1 METSSNL
8 FKETKMTIKF
18 ENGVPSELK
27 VITMHNHKAKWSM
40 AVAIKVNSDI
50 MHIMVDNKHDIMSK
64 YAQII
69 NMLFSMYDENNICY
83 TRMDLIKAVASK
95 ELFINKYAGVIE
107 KFVHRMEALPMPA
120 KCLRKG
126 GVRKM
131 IKMPK

>member
-1 METSSNL
+1 
-8 FKETKMTIKF
+8 
-18 ENGVPSELK
+18 
-27 VITMHNHKAKWSM
+27 M
-40 AVAIKVNSDI
+40 AVAIKVNNDI

-95 ELFINKYAGVIE
+95 ELFINKYAGIIE

-120 KCLRKG
+120 KSTRKG